1 LVVFAFLLIK
11 FVYVLTI
18 FIPKTKPHD
27 NLHGTTEFLTIA
39 EKEHGIRAG
48 YDTSEFSL
56 SEEINGK

>member
-1 LVVFAFLLIK
+1 LLIK
-11 FVYVLTI
+11 FGYVLTI